1 MKYITKRKRSRSN
14 ANKRIVFKISVLL
27 LCFYLV
33 YSFINLQSEL
43 VQERAVL
50 RAKQSEITEL
60 EVSNKELENLLKNG
74 DHEELIERAARD
86 KLDFVYANE
95 EIYQDVKG
103 N

>member
-1 MKYITKRKRSRSN
+1 MAYRRRSKN
-14 ANKRIVFKISVLL
+14 NTNKRIVFKISVLL
-27 LCFYLV
+27 LCCYLV

-43 VQERAVL
+43 VQERAIL
-50 RAKQSEITEL
+50 RTKQSEITQL
-60 EVSNKELENLLKNG
+60 EISNKELANLLKNG
-74 DHEELIERAARD
+74 AHEELIERAARE

>member
-1 MKYITKRKRSRSN
+1 MKRTTYRKTN
-14 ANKRIVFKISVLL
+14 TNKRIVFKFAVLL
-27 LCFYLV
+27 LCCYLI

-43 VQERAVL
+43 VQERALL
-50 RAKQSEITEL
+50 RAKQAEITQL
-60 EVSNKELENLLKNG
+60 EVSNKELKNLLENG
-74 DHEELIERAARD
+74 DHNELIERAARE

>member
-1 MKYITKRKRSRSN
+1 MAYRRKSKSN

-27 LCFYLV
+27 LCCYLV

-50 RAKQSEITEL
+50 RAKQAEITQL
-60 EVSNKELENLLKNG
+60 EISNKELANLLKNG
-74 DHEELIERAARD
+74 AHEELIERAARE

>member
-1 MKYITKRKRSRSN
+1 MAYRRRSKN
-14 ANKRIVFKISVLL
+14 NTNKRIVFKISVLL
-27 LCFYLV
+27 LCCYLV

-43 VQERAVL
+43 VQERAIL
-50 RAKQSEITEL
+50 RAKQSEITQL
-60 EVSNKELENLLKNG
+60 EISNKELANLLNNG
-74 DHEELIERAARD
+74 AHEELIERAARE

>member
-1 MKYITKRKRSRSN
+1 MAYRRRSKN
-14 ANKRIVFKISVLL
+14 NTNKRIVFKISVLL
-27 LCFYLV
+27 LCCYLV

-43 VQERAVL
+43 VQERAIL
-50 RAKQSEITEL
+50 RAKQSEIAQL
-60 EVSNKELENLLKNG
+60 EISNKELANLLKNG
-74 DHEELIERAARD
+74 AHEELIERAARE

>member
-1 MKYITKRKRSRSN
+1 MAYRRRSKN
-14 ANKRIVFKISVLL
+14 NTNKRIVFKISVLL
-27 LCFYLV
+27 ICCYLV

-43 VQERAVL
+43 VQERAIL
-50 RAKQSEITEL
+50 RAKQSEITQL
-60 EVSNKELENLLKNG
+60 EISNKELANLLKNG
-74 DHEELIERAARD
+74 AHEELIERAARE

>member
-1 MKYITKRKRSRSN
+1 MAYRRRSKN
-14 ANKRIVFKISVLL
+14 NTNKRIVFKISVLL
-27 LCFYLV
+27 LCCYLV

-43 VQERAVL
+43 VQERAIL
-50 RAKQSEITEL
+50 RAKQSEITQL
-60 EVSNKELENLLKNG
+60 EISNKELANLLKNG
-74 DHEELIERAARD
+74 AHEELIERAARE